1 MLIQCQPCAR
11 IFFKS
16 LTSGAIVSYKST
28 QISLLDLP
36 AEAPAMN
43 AVASRDLIGET
54 NLQTRVAGARDSV
67 QLG

>member
-1 MLIQCQPCAR
+1 
-11 IFFKS
+11 
-16 LTSGAIVSYKST
+16 
-28 QISLLDLP
+28 
-36 AEAPAMN
+36 MN